1 MKKQEI
7 EWLGKKFEEDIITW
21 RRYLHEHPE
30 LSMQEAETAQFI
42 HDKLSSFS
50 ANLVVQRPTPTSV
63 IARLKGGKP
72 GKVLALRADIDAL
85 PIEEQTDLTFRSTH
99 KGVMHACGHDGH
111 TAMLLGA
118 ARILVELQAE
128 LHGEVVF
135 IFQHAEELASGADE
149 ILETGAL
156 ADVDCILGA
165 HLYNQIPVG
174 QFGLAAGRMMSASDS
189 FDITIS
195 GKGGHAA
202 EPDQAQDLIYVGT
215 EIVQSFSQ
223 LVARQVNANDQAIVS
238 VTKFNAGSAY
248 NVLPDHI
255 QIGGCTRTFSD
266 TTREFI
272 HRQMQ
277 EIVETLAALYG
288 ATGTVE
294 WTKGAT
300 AVINHTEVTDA
311 VRTVIENNFGKEAI
325 QTLNPHMISEDFGS
339 YLKEIPGNFLFIGS
353 GNSKEGITYPLH
365 HPQFTFDEQALLNGT
380 LLHVMTALTLLNSLD
395 EITTK

>member
-1 MKKQEI
+1 MNNKEI
-7 EWLGKKFEEDIITW
+7 ELLGKKFEEDIINW

-30 LSMQEAETAQFI
+30 LSMHEVETAQFI
-42 HDKLSSFS
+42 YEKLLSFS
-50 ANLVVQRPTPTSV
+50 TDLLVQRPTQTSV
-63 IARLKGGKP
+63 IARLKGRKP

-85 PIEEQTDLTFRSTH
+85 PIEEQTDLTFRSTR

-118 ARILVELQAE
+118 VRILVELQDK

-149 ILETGAL
+149 ILNTGVL
-156 ADVDCILGA
+156 KDVDCILGG
-165 HLYNQIPVG
+165 HLYNQVPVG
-174 QFGLAAGRMMSASDS
+174 QFGLALGRMMSASDG
-189 FDITIS
+189 FDIMIT

-202 EPDQAQDLIYVGT
+202 EPDQAQDLIYLGT

-223 LVARQVNANDQAIVS
+223 LIARQVNANDQAIIS
-238 VTKFNAGSAY
+238 VTKFNAGSAN
-248 NVLPDHI
+248 NVLPDQV

-272 HRQMQ
+272 LHQIQ
-277 EIVETLAALYG
+277 EIVETLSTLYG
-288 ATGTVE
+288 AKGTIE

-300 AVINHTEVTDA
+300 AVINHSEVTDA
-311 VRTVIENNFGKEAI
+311 VRAVIENNFGKDAVHI
-325 QTLNPHMISEDFGS
+325 LSPHMISEDFGS

-353 GNSKEGITYPLH
+353 GNPKEGITYPLH
-365 HPQFTFDEQALLNGT
+365 HPKFTFDEQALLNGT
-380 LLHVMTALTLLNSLD
+380 LLHVMTALTLPRALD
-395 EITTK
+395 DITMK